1 MSETEEILYRELCIH
16 RTNPLTCLECESSNF
31 VVAITDGP
39 IVTENITIDRHYQF
53 LQQIKSLRASIKDLQ
68 ESLVKVQESEDG
80 FYCEET
86 IMPEGH
92 TEMEIL
98 DVDKIAREALD
109 RLKASG
115 NYQEANSK

>member
-1 MSETEEILYRELCIH
+1 MSKETIEI
-16 RTNPLTCLECESSNF
+16 
-31 VVAITDGP
+31 VALRKET
-39 IVTENITIDRHYQF
+39 
-53 LQQIKSLRASIKDLQ
+53 KSLRASIMDLQ
-68 ESLVKVQESEDG
+68 ETLVKLKESKEG

-98 DVDKIAREALD
+98 DVDKIATEALD

-115 NYQEANSK
+115 NYVEEK